1 MASTLLRQGFS
12 VFDSEYSVEFSK
24 SCSGNWTRNGT
35 GYQPLLETGCDYLA
49 IELGENLAD
58 YTQKKFKTYD
68 DFYLVKGDFESYDF
82 GFYKFDLIFS
92 ASTIQWILEQIAF
105 SKTYELLKKNGMLA
119 MMMLRGDYK
128 TPNEAL
134 YYEIQKVYAKHFH
147 PETPY
152 TQKINYGNVVQ
163 YGFADFQ
170 RDEFRSK
177 REFSAQDYV
186 EYLGTHCDHIVLK
199 EPDRSIFYQKIKEAI
214 LHYGDRIVLN
224 DMVILY
230 FARKP

>member
-1 MASTLLRQGFS
+1 M
-12 VFDSEYSVEFSK
+12 
-24 SCSGNWTRNGT
+24 
-35 GYQPLLETGCDYLA
+35 A

-152 TQKINYGNVVQ
+152 TQKINYGNVVDVYKRQ
-163 YGFADFQ
+163 GFASGKQVCGKSCGLRYFGLISIQAPWVKGERWNTHD
-170 RDEFRSK
+170 K
-177 REFSAQDYV
+177 RNHHEGGGAAGHCLWNEKRQYV
-186 EYLGTHCDHIVLK
+186 
-199 EPDRSIFYQKIKEAI
+199 
-214 LHYGDRIVLN
+214 
-224 DMVILY
+224 
-230 FARKP
+230 